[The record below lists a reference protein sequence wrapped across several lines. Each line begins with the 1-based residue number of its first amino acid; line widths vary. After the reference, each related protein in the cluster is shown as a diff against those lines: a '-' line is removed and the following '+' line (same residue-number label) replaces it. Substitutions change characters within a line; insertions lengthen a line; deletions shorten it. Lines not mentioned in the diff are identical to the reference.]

1 MCFQLCTAINESLDT
16 YFSGYRNLRVIAE
29 PGRGTVLIYTAQQCC
44 IVYFHLG
51 RYFACASHTLVVN
64 VISIKEVKNE
74 DGSVMTMYYVSD
86 GTYGSFNCIHNDHT
100 SEDDLKPIVLKSDPS
115 AEYSLSTVW
124 GPTCDGIDCIIKN
137 VRLPKL
143 DVGDWLYFPN
153 MGAYTMAASSG
164 FNGFSRPKAFYY
176 VKENNR
182 YAIGAI

>member
-1 MCFQLCTAINESLDT
+1 MCSSL
-16 YFSGYRNLRVIAE
+16 L
-29 PGRGTVLIYTAQQCC
+29 L
-44 IVYFHLG
+44 LG

-64 VISIKEVKNE
+64 VISIKEVRNE
-74 DGSVMTMYYVSD
+74 DGSIMTMYYVSD

-100 SEDDLKPIVLKSDPS
+100 SEDDLKPVVLKSDPS
-115 AEYSLSTVW
+115 TEYSLSTVW

-182 YAIGAI
+182 YP

>member
-1 MCFQLCTAINESLDT
+1 MVVSFL
-16 YFSGYRNLRVIAE
+16 
-29 PGRGTVLIYTAQQCC
+29 
-44 IVYFHLG
+44 LG

-74 DGSVMTMYYVSD
+74 DSTMTMYYVSD

-100 SEDDLKPIVLKSDPS
+100 AEDDLRPYVLTSDPS
-115 AEYSLSTVW
+115 AEYSLATVW

-143 DVGDWLYFPN
+143 NVGDWLYFPN

-176 VKENNR
+176 VKENIR
-182 YAIGAI
+182 YSLAVWAAGGLANLIILFFCVVRR